1 MSVRRNLFISTFL
14 CGLGPAL
21 PLAAQE
27 ARPVMLGTIHVTAQS
42 DEAGEITATTTPQT
56 HVDADQINRSQGGSV
71 SEVLREVP
79 GVTASNAS
87 SLLTAAPAIRGFG
100 TGRHMANDP
109 NVVIAIDGVPADGG
123 RVYQNASGMVADP
136 ALLKSID
143 VLKGPLASLQYGSGI
158 AGGTVAATTIDA
170 SDLTGGQPGFRFRQH
185 LGANSNGDG
194 WTTSSTLAW
203 QPDESLEFLAN
214 YSRSRLDKQEDGD
227 GETIGLDGYNLP
239 SYLLKA
245 RYSFGTSREYRLSF
259 SHAQS
264 SSAERDVPYGQAT
277 GSGAFGNVNRDRE
290 GTITTVAWEW
300 NPVDNPLLALEL
312 KYSRSDQET
321 EITFL
326 PGSPYG
332 EMFGGRYDLV
342 TDRVALTNTA
352 HFRTGNVDHQV
363 VAGVDLSRQTRDNVT
378 MMNPSG
384 KIRRAGVFVID
395 DMDFGGGLRVSSG
408 LRAERQK
415 IEGRTYTGPMTP
427 PADTGPYQTT
437 ALSGGL
443 AVSQEFAAGFT
454 AFGSFAYGE
463 GLATLDVLGS
473 RTIADDLPYAD
484 RTEKSRSWE
493 AGLSWNRADLG
504 SGISADARLTAYQTE
519 LWDVNTGVSRGGE
532 ISRLKMRGIEAQ
544 AGLRM
549 ESGLYAR
556 AGLAISDNDEAS
568 VSMAGIEDWQDY
580 SYSPADNGFLTVGQS
595 WDNGLDLSW
604 SLRGAKSITING
616 TEDPGYGVHDL
627 RVSYSPETGL
637 LAGSSVN
644 FVIENLF
651 DKTYRHNQS
660 YFNEP
665 GRNAKLSISRT
676 F

>member
-1 MSVRRNLFISTFL
+1 MSVRRKLFISTFL
-14 CGLGPAL
+14 CGLSPAL
-21 PLAAQE
+21 PLSAQE
-27 ARPVMLGTIHVTAQS
+27 AQPVTLGTIHVTAQP
-42 DEAGEITATTTPQT
+42 ENAGEIAASTTPQA
-56 HVDADQINRSQGGSV
+56 HVDADQIARSQGGSV

-79 GVTASNAS
+79 GVTASNAA

-109 NVVIAIDGVPADGG
+109 NVVVAIDGVPGDGG

-170 SDLTGGQPGFRFRQH
+170 ADLTGGQPGFRFRQH

-203 QPDESLEFLAN
+203 QPDEDLEFLAN
-214 YSRSRLDKQEDGD
+214 YSRSRLDRQEDGD

-245 RYSFGTSREYRLSF
+245 RYSFGASREHRLSF
-259 SHAQS
+259 SHART

-290 GTITTVAWEW
+290 GTITTLGWEW

-321 EITFL
+321 EIEFL
-326 PGSPYG
+326 PGSPYAG
-332 EMFGGRYDLV
+332 MFGGRYDLV
-342 TDRVALTNTA
+342 TDRVVLKNTA
-352 HFRTGNVDHQV
+352 RFQTGAVDHTLV
-363 VAGVDLSRQTRDNVT
+363 TGLDMSRQTRDNIT

-384 KIRRAGVFVID
+384 KIRRSGIFAID
-395 DMDFGGGLRVSSG
+395 EMDFGGGLRISSG

-415 IEGRTYTGPMTP
+415 IEGQVYTGPMTP
-427 PADTGPYQTT
+427 PADTGPFQTT

-443 AVSQEFAAGFT
+443 ALSQEIGSGFT

-473 RTIADDLPYAD
+473 RTILDALPYAD
-484 RTEKSRSWE
+484 RTEKSRNWE
-493 AGLSWNRADLG
+493 AGLSWASTDLG
-504 SGISADARLTAYQTE
+504 NGISADASLTAYQTE

-544 AGLRM
+544 AGMRM
-549 ESGLYAR
+549 ASGLYAR
-556 AGLAISDNDEAS
+556 AGLAITDNDEAT
-568 VSMAGIEDWQDY
+568 VSAAGIEDWQDY
-580 SYSPADNGFLTVGQS
+580 SYSPADNGFLTVGQQ

-604 SLRGAKSITING
+604 SLRGASSITING
-616 TEDPGYGVHDL
+616 DEDPGYGVHDL
-627 RVSYSPETGL
+627 RVSYSPRSGL
-637 LAGSSVN
+637 LAGTTVD
-644 FVIENLF
+644 FAVENVF

-660 YFNEP
+660 YYNEP